1 MIPKHKATNKSNT
14 KVSSFVCHRL
24 LFIDFFIASTIDDA
38 HTQIGQLQSKVGQLE
53 AALTARDQELAAAD
67 ARYRKSVEKTKEI
80 IKTIDPK
87 ALAGTWLHNKLG
99 SFITVPIKTFSLLQ
113 LKQFYRKSL
122 PNMNMTHLDQWD
134 R

>member
-1 MIPKHKATNKSNT
+1 MLTCWVVQPFSNH
-14 KVSSFVCHRL
+14 VNS
-24 LFIDFFIASTIDDA
+24 FIASPIDDA

-87 ALAGTWLHNKLG
+87 ALAGRC
-99 SFITVPIKTFSLLQ
+99 I
-113 LKQFYRKSL
+113 
-122 PNMNMTHLDQWD
+122 
-134 R
+134 